1 MPETLSK
8 IERRKVRIQS
18 RHFALI
24 SGKLYRRG
32 MDGMLRRCI
41 DIGEVP
47 KVFEAAHDSFCGG
60 HFVRMLTAHNSLRAG
75 YYWLTMF

>member
-1 MPETLSK
+1 
-8 IERRKVRIQS
+8 
-18 RHFALI
+18 
-24 SGKLYRRG
+24 
-32 MDGMLRRCI
+32 MLRRCI